1 MMSAEW
7 QVPTINLLL
16 MLVDSIIIYFSPAT
30 IFLKNLRSI
39 RVSLE

>member
-16 MLVDSIIIYFSPAT
+16 MLVDSIIILLFSCNDFSKESSKYP
-30 IFLKNLRSI
+30 RQS
-39 RVSLE
+39 